1 MRTFGAIVAALFG
14 AVLGF
19 FIVGFLSCLV
29 AVKAESIPMAF
40 VAIALAIAAAI
51 GGGYLGARLALGNA
65 PPHGDGLRPRGSP
78 EVVEW
83 LDRKDEGK

>member
-19 FIVGFLSCLV
+19 FIVGFLGCLV
-29 AVKAESIPMAF
+29 AVKAEAIPMAF

-51 GGGYLGARLALGNA
+51 GGGYLGAKLVLSNE
-65 PPHGDGLRPRGSP
+65 PPHKDGLRPRGSP
-78 EVVEW
+78 DVVEW
-83 LDRKDEGK
+83 LDRKGEDK